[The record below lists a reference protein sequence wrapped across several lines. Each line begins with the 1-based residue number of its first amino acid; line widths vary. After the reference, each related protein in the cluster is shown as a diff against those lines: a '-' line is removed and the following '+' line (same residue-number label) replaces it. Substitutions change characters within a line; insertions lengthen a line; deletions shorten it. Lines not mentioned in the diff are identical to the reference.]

1 MSNVH
6 GFGQGRQGSARRI
19 PPINRDPDHDDSNF
33 NILPAGFQGD
43 ALEEQ
48 LKLAEEHKVLF
59 VSGRR
64 SLKNPR
70 E

>member
-48 LKLAEEHKVLF
+48 LKLA
-59 VSGRR
+59 
-64 SLKNPR
+64 
-70 E
+70 